1 MGYEKPRHQQPVE
14 NQIRRRA
21 FQDEDHKLTSLFSI
35 CWPNYPGTALL
46 LIPSKSNMIYR
57 DPSLNVPKKQIS
69 LEPCSMPNLEEP
81 TTPEKEQLSKGKHA
95 SSTQNRRMV
104 WENIIWPLILDVNR
118 SYFTLKEYH
127 SKRDKFCDNKKIQS
141 SKVAGG
147 FVSLLVK
154 GILIRQKSIY
164 SIHYR
169 LIPYMRKKANLE
181 YGQAIRETSTKR

>member
-1 MGYEKPRHQQPVE
+1 ML
-14 NQIRRRA
+14 NI
-21 FQDEDHKLTSLFSI
+21 QDVS
-35 CWPNYPGTALL
+35 G
-46 LIPSKSNMIYR
+46 
-57 DPSLNVPKKQIS
+57 PKK
-69 LEPCSMPNLEEP
+69 EPSN
-81 TTPEKEQLSKGKHA
+81 KGKHA

-104 WENIIWPLILDVNR
+104 WENIIWPLVLDVNR

-127 SKRDKFCDNKKIQS
+127 FRRDKFCENRKIQS

-181 YGQAIRETSTKR
+181 YGQAIREASTKR